1 MSIIETLSRNA
12 CPTSEGELILASKV
26 CPVVVTQTKGCEKVH
41 PIRLRVRMVVAVT
54 PLVCVHLNFASWILL
69 RWYPHDFIIISLVML
84 SAAPINLIQAKIGK
98 IVPGNNG
105 SR

>member
-1 MSIIETLSRNA
+1 MSIRETRSRRA

-26 CPVVVTQTKGCEKVH
+26 CPLVVTQTKGCEKVH

-54 PLVCVHLNFASWILL
+54 PLVCVHLNLATWILL
-69 RWYPHDFIIISLVML
+69 RWYPQDFIIISLVIS
-84 SAAPINLIQAKIGK
+84 SAAPINLIQANIGRM
-98 IVPGNNG
+98 VPGNKG